1 MPTDEQVLKS
11 FAKVL
16 LAALL
21 GSAGLFVVTGCVL
34 SMLLH

>member
-1 MPTDEQVLKS
+1 MTTDEQVLQS

-21 GSAGLFVVTGCVL
+21 GSAGLFVAVGCVL